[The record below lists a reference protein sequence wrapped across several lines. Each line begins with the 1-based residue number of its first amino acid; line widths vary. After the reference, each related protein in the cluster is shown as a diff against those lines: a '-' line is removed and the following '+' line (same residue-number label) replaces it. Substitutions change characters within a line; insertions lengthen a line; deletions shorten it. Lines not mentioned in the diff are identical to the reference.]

1 MKTESSRMF
10 TDLCRSFALG
20 VILALLMPLAALAQ
34 SADPYTEKL
43 QAGDAKSASG
53 DHVGAAADFDAAVAD
68 AQTPTQ
74 RALALGKKAMALAQ
88 KQDFA
93 GAKEAADS
101 ALATNAS
108 IEPVAEVTA
117 LQALAKCQLHEKN
130 YAGALESMTRAG
142 GLSGVEWAKPELAMI
157 RGDAERG
164 SGKFDAAV
172 ASYRSIL
179 DMPEV
184 SNEFKGVAWLN
195 IGLTEQYSLKNGAN
209 AKEAYTK
216 AGELNPGLKAE
227 AETHFAKIQ

>member
-1 MKTESSRMF
+1 MNTEPSHMLAVISRP
-10 TDLCRSFALG
+10 LVLAVS
-20 VILALLMPLAALAQ
+20 LALFAPVAALAQ

-53 DHVGAAADFDAAVAD
+53 NHDGAVADYDAAVAD

-74 RALALGKKAMALAQ
+74 RALALGKKAMVLAQ
-88 KQDFA
+88 KQDYA
-93 GAKEAADS
+93 SAREAADS
-101 ALATNAS
+101 ALSTNAP

-130 YAGALESMTRAG
+130 YAGALESMTRAV
-142 GLSGVEWAKPELAMI
+142 GLSGVDWAKPELAMI

-164 SGKFDAAV
+164 TGKFDAAV

-179 DMPEV
+179 DMPGV

-209 AKEAYTK
+209 AREAYAK

-227 AETHFAKIQ
+227 TETHVAKIQ

>member
-1 MKTESSRMF
+1 MNTDPLYLLAVISRPLVLAVSLALF
-10 TDLCRSFALG
+10 APVAALG
-20 VILALLMPLAALAQ
+20 Q

-43 QAGDAKSASG
+43 QAGDAKAASG
-53 DHVGAAADFDAAVAD
+53 DQAGAAADYEAAVAD

-88 KQDFA
+88 KQDFVA
-93 GAKEAADS
+93 AKAAVDG
-101 ALATNAS
+101 ALATNSS

-142 GLSGVEWAKPELAMI
+142 GLSGVDWAKPELAMI

-179 DMPEV
+179 DMPGV

>member
-1 MKTESSRMF
+1 MHDDSSRRLANLSRRRAPF
-10 TDLCRSFALG
+10 FS
-20 VILALLMPLAALAQ
+20 LALLILAALSAQ

-43 QAGDAKSASG
+43 QAGDAKSAAG
-53 DHVGAAADFDAAVAD
+53 DRTGAAADYEAAVAD

-74 RALALGKKAMALAQ
+74 RALALGKKALALVQ
-88 KQDFA
+88 EQDYA
-93 GAKEAADS
+93 GAREAADS

-130 YAGALESMTRAG
+130 YAGALESMIRAD
-142 GLSGVEWAKPELAMI
+142 GLSGVEWARPELAMI

-164 SGKFDAAV
+164 SGKFDAAM

-195 IGLTEQYSLKNGAN
+195 IGLTEQYSLNNGAG
-209 AKEAYTK
+209 AKEAYMN
-216 AGELNPGLKAE
+216 AGDLNPGLKAE
-227 AETHFAKIQ
+227 AETHLAKIQ

>member
-1 MKTESSRMF
+1 MKSDSSHMF
-10 TDLCRSFALG
+10 ATLHRSLVLA
-20 VILALLMPLAALAQ
+20 VNLALLMPAAVVAQ

-53 DHVGAAADFDAAVAD
+53 DLSAAVADYEAAYSD

-74 RALALGKKAMALAQ
+74 SALALGKKALVLIRN
-88 KQDFA
+88 QDYA
-93 GAKEAADS
+93 AARDAADS
-101 ALATNAS
+101 AVHSNAS
-108 IEPVAEVTA
+108 VEPVALVTA
-117 LQALAKCQLHEKN
+117 LQALAKCQLHDKD
-130 YAGALESMTRAG
+130 YTGALESMTRAAT
-142 GLSGVEWAKPELAMI
+142 LSGVEWAKPDVAMI

-195 IGLTEQYSLKNGAN
+195 IGLTEQYSLNNGAN
-209 AKEAYTK
+209 AKEAYMK

>member
-1 MKTESSRMF
+1 MKLDPSHTF
-10 TDLCRSFALG
+10 ATLNRSLVLA
-20 VILALLMPLAALAQ
+20 VNLALLMPAAVLAQ
-34 SADPYTEKL
+34 SSDPYTEKL
-43 QAGDAKSASG
+43 KAGDAKSASG
-53 DHVGAAADFDAAVAD
+53 DQAGAAADYEAAVAD

-88 KQDFA
+88 KQDYA
-93 GAKEAADS
+93 AAKEAADS
-101 ALATNAS
+101 ALATNGS

-130 YAGALESMTRAG
+130 YAGALESTARAG
-142 GLSGVEWAKPELAMI
+142 ALAGVEWAKPELAMI

-179 DMPEV
+179 DMPDV

-209 AKEAYTK
+209 AKEAYMK